1 MAEWFGGFGGV
12 SKGLMKGVVSLPFTY
27 HCWNGVRHLVWDSGR
42 QFANRQVQV
51 TGYIVI
57 GLTVISSV
65 GLAFVGGS

>member
-1 MAEWFGGFGGV
+1 MAEWLGGFGGV
-12 SKGLMKGVVSLPFTY
+12 SKGFMKGVVSLPFTY

-51 TGYIVI
+51 SGYFVI
-57 GLTVISSV
+57 GLTVVSSL